1 MEKLLSVVFYMLTL
15 TEFFLFYY
23 TFFWKKLRV
32 LDWKMR
38 TVQVGL
44 LVLPGIGVWKEWNR
58 EIQLYLVYAI
68 SFFLLLIIFQISLKE
83 NIKTWV
89 IVFLMLS
96 IIESVLNVAIRLL
109 ISDNDLISQI
119 LYVTIICILLGIYY
133 LIIGKKVEREIFY
146 LPFRVWIIFVGIM
159 LVLVFMMT
167 YFTFVLT
174 EINPERM
181 QHAGLFMVFSGG
193 FIVCVLMFTMVY
205 YFNTNQ
211 KYQFEAQLLEKMGEQ
226 QREYFEQLLK
236 KENDTKLFR
245 HDIINELLELKNYCQ
260 NGKYKDL
267 EDYLDEMLGEITSI
281 SSRQYDVGNEIV
293 NTMLNYYL
301 QPIKNKSNVVVKGYM
316 NDELRIT
323 QRDLCIIVSN
333 LLKNAVEA
341 MENDNQNEVKKV
353 LYEVSQ
359 GKNSIYMR
367 VENTTIIDVIR
378 GENGIPKTTKAN
390 KEEHG
395 IGLKNVM
402 SVVEKYHGTYK
413 NFVENN
419 VYIVEIMLEI

>member
-1 MEKLLSVVFYMLTL
+1 ME
-15 TEFFLFYY
+15 
-23 TFFWKKLRV
+23 
-32 LDWKMR
+32 
-38 TVQVGL
+38 
-44 LVLPGIGVWKEWNR
+44 N
-58 EIQLYLVYAI
+58 
-68 SFFLLLIIFQISLKE
+68 
-83 NIKTWV
+83 
-89 IVFLMLS
+89 
-96 IIESVLNVAIRLL
+96 
-109 ISDNDLISQI
+109 
-119 LYVTIICILLGIYY
+119 
-133 LIIGKKVEREIFY
+133 
-146 LPFRVWIIFVGIM
+146 
-159 LVLVFMMT
+159 
-167 YFTFVLT
+167 
-174 EINPERM
+174 
-181 QHAGLFMVFSGG
+181 
-193 FIVCVLMFTMVY
+193 
-205 YFNTNQ
+205 
-211 KYQFEAQLLEKMGEQ
+211 
-226 QREYFEQLLK
+226 
-236 KENDTKLFR
+236 
-245 HDIINELLELKNYCQ
+245 
-260 NGKYKDL
+260 
-267 EDYLDEMLGEITSI
+267 YLDEMLGEITSI